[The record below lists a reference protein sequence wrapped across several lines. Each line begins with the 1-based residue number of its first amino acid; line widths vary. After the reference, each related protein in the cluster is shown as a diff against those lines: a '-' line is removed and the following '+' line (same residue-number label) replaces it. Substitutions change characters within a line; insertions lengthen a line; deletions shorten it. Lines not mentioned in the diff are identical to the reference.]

1 MEMTR
6 MDKNNVYD
14 RLCKTLTEYEEQFEP
29 IDGVD
34 WSWEQELYMMLVE
47 IQNNWEEI
55 TGEDN

>member
-1 MEMTR
+1 MKKFEK
-6 MDKNNVYD
+6 DKIYD
-14 RLCKTLTEYEEQFEP
+14 ALCRTLTEYEEWFEP

-47 IQNNWEEI
+47 IQNNWEEL

>member
-1 MEMTR
+1 MTR

-14 RLCKTLTEYEEQFEP
+14 RLCRTLTDYEEQFEP

-47 IQNNWEEI
+47 IQNHWEEL
-55 TGEDN
+55 TGEDE

>member
-1 MEMTR
+1 MTR
-6 MDKNNVYD
+6 MEKNNVYD

-29 IDGVD
+29 IKDVD

>member
-1 MEMTR
+1 MTR

-14 RLCKTLTEYEEQFEP
+14 KLCRTLTDYEEQFEP

-47 IQNNWEEI
+47 IQNHWEEL
-55 TGEDN
+55 TGEDE

>member
-1 MEMTR
+1 MKKLEK
-6 MDKNNVYD
+6 DKIYD
-14 RLCKTLTEYEEQFEP
+14 ALCKTLTEYEEQFEP